1 MKRKKRTSWAWNF
14 LLLIIC
20 AVLAVALVGFIVWDS
35 KSEAAKSEKLI
46 QEAKNGSEKETE
58 DIKSEEELKK
68 DQGKTEEDKKKE
80 ETKEPEKPQM
90 PAGISFWGDEFFT
103 AENELQYSSRVKLEE
118 KLKAEGYTLEY
129 ANKTL
134 VGAGTLSVMKMAG
147 VPQTDLDKYI
157 EQHKASVGGAT
168 LPVTEIGIRDLTA
181 EELDRGDKDYIPV
194 LTMGYYGGWN
204 KDPKELAEQQQK
216 VLDTFGANKDKFIIV
231 GVRPMDG
238 SVNIPEYEK
247 VMKETWE
254 EHYISTIDIC
264 TVTTTTAEGQQ
275 QVADAVY
282 EKLLELGYIA
292 K

>member
-1 MKRKKRTSWAWNF
+1 MKRKKKSSWAWNF

-20 AVLAVALVGFIVWDS
+20 AALTVALAGFITWDS
-35 KSEAAKSEKLI
+35 KTEAAKNEKLV
-46 QEAKNGSEKETE
+46 QEAKKGSKKEN
-58 DIKSEEELKK
+58 IKSENKPEKVENSK
-68 DQGKTEEDKKKE
+68 EEDKKQEEKKE
-80 ETKEPEKPQM
+80 EPQM

-134 VGAGTLSVMKMAG
+134 AGAGTLSVMKMAG

-157 EQHKASVGGAT
+157 EKHKASAGNAT
-168 LPVTEIGIRDLTA
+168 PSVTETGIRDLTA
-181 EELDRGDKDYIPV
+181 EEMDRFDKDYIPII
-194 LTMGYYGGWN
+194 TMGYYGGWN

-247 VMKETWE
+247 VMKETWG

-264 TVTTTTAEGQQ
+264 TVTTTTADGQT
-275 QVADAVY
+275 QVADALY
-282 EKLLELGYIA
+282 NKLLELGYIV

>member
-1 MKRKKRTSWAWNF
+1 MA
-14 LLLIIC
+14 
-20 AVLAVALVGFIVWDS
+20 LAGFITWDS
-35 KSEAAKSEKLI
+35 KTEAAKNEKLV
-46 QEAKNGSEKETE
+46 QEAKKGSKKENIKGENKSEKE
-58 DIKSEEELKK
+58 DN
-68 DQGKTEEDKKKE
+68 GKEEDEKPKEEKKE
-80 ETKEPEKPQM
+80 DPQN
-90 PAGISFWGDEFFT
+90 PTGISFWGDEFFT

-134 VGAGTLSVMKMAG
+134 AGAGTLSMMKMAG

-157 EQHKASVGGAT
+157 EKHKASAGGAT
-168 LPVTEIGIRDLTA
+168 PPVTETGIRDLTA
-181 EELDRGDKDYIPV
+181 EEMERSDKDYIPII
-194 LTMGYYGGWN
+194 TMGYYGGWN
-204 KDPKELAEQQQK
+204 KDPKELVEQQQK

-247 VMKETWE
+247 VMKETWG

-264 TVTTTTAEGQQ
+264 TVTTTTADGQT
-275 QVADAVY
+275 QVADALY
-282 EKLLELGYIA
+282 NKLLELGYIV

>member
-1 MKRKKRTSWAWNF
+1 MKRKKKSSWAWNF

-20 AVLAVALVGFIVWDS
+20 AALTVALAGFIAWDS
-35 KSEAAKSEKLI
+35 KTEAAKNEKLV
-46 QEAKNGSEKETE
+46 QEAKKGSKKENIKGENKSEK
-58 DIKSEEELKK
+58 D
-68 DQGKTEEDKKKE
+68 DNGKEEDEKPKEEKKE
-80 ETKEPEKPQM
+80 EPQI

-103 AENELQYSSRVKLEE
+103 AESELQYSSRVKLEE

-134 VGAGTLSVMKMAG
+134 AGAGTLSVMKMAG

-157 EQHKASVGGAT
+157 EKHKASAGNAT
-168 LPVTEIGIRDLTA
+168 PSVTETGIRDLTA
-181 EELDRGDKDYIPV
+181 EEMDRFDKDYIPII
-194 LTMGYYGGWN
+194 TMGYYGGWN

-216 VLDTFGANKDKFIIV
+216 VLDTFGANKDKFIVV

-238 SVNIPEYEK
+238 SVDIPEYER
-247 VMKETWE
+247 VMKETWG

-264 TVTTTTAEGQQ
+264 TVTTTTADGQT
-275 QVADAVY
+275 QVADALY
-282 EKLLELGYIA
+282 DKLLELGYIV

>member
-1 MKRKKRTSWAWNF
+1 MA
-14 LLLIIC
+14 
-20 AVLAVALVGFIVWDS
+20 LAGFIAWDS
-35 KSEAAKSEKLI
+35 KTEAAKNEKLV
-46 QEAKNGSEKETE
+46 QEAKKGSKKENIKGENKSEKE
-58 DIKSEEELKK
+58 DN
-68 DQGKTEEDKKKE
+68 GKEEDEKPKEEKKE
-80 ETKEPEKPQM
+80 EPQI

-134 VGAGTLSVMKMAG
+134 AGAGTLSVMKMAG

-157 EQHKASVGGAT
+157 EKHKASAGNAT
-168 LPVTEIGIRDLTA
+168 PSVTETGIRDLTA
-181 EELDRGDKDYIPV
+181 EEMDRFDKDYIPII
-194 LTMGYYGGWN
+194 TMGYYGGWN

-216 VLDTFGANKDKFIIV
+216 VLDTFGGNKDKFIIV

-247 VMKETWE
+247 VMKETWG

-264 TVTTTTAEGQQ
+264 TVTTTTADGQA
-275 QVADAVY
+275 QVADALY
-282 EKLLELGYIA
+282 NKLLELGYIV

>member
-1 MKRKKRTSWAWNF
+1 MKRKKKNSWAWNF
-14 LLLIIC
+14 LLVIIC
-20 AVLAVALVGFIVWDS
+20 GALAVALVGFIAWDS
-35 KSEAAKSEKLI
+35 KAEAAKSAKLE
-46 QEAKNGSEKETE
+46 QEAKSKNEKEDVE
-58 DIKSEEELKK
+58 D
-68 DQGKTEEDKKKE
+68 EDKQEDEKEQSKEETEGEKKE
-80 ETKEPEKPQM
+80 ESKETQM
-90 PAGISFWGDEFFT
+90 PVGISFWGDEFFT

-134 VGAGTLSVMKMAG
+134 AGAGTLSVMKMAG
-147 VPQTDLDKYI
+147 VPQADLDKYI
-157 EQHKASVGGAT
+157 EQHKANAGNT
-168 LPVTEIGIRDLTA
+168 TPPVTETGIRDVTA
-181 EELDRGDKDYIPV
+181 EEMDRFDKDYIPII
-194 LTMGYYGGWN
+194 TMGYYGGWN

-247 VMKETWE
+247 VMKETWG

-264 TVTTTTAEGQQ
+264 TVTTTTADGQT
-275 QVADAVY
+275 QVADALY
-282 EKLLELGYIA
+282 DKLLELRYIA

>member
-1 MKRKKRTSWAWNF
+1 MKRNRKTAWAWNI
-14 LLLIIC
+14 LLVLVCI
-20 AVLAVALVGFIVWDS
+20 ALAVCFGGLLAWDA
-35 KSEAAKSEKLI
+35 KAEAVRSEKLM
-46 QEAKNGSEKETE
+46 QEAKKDKKQEVKQEVKKDKEKEE
-58 DIKSEEELKK
+58 V
-68 DQGKTEEDKKKE
+68 KKE
-80 ETKEPEKPQM
+80 EKEPTKPILPQ
-90 PAGISFWGDEFFT
+90 GISFWGDEFFT

-134 VGAGTLSVMKMAG
+134 AGVGTLSVMKMAG
-147 VPQTDLDKYI
+147 VPQADLDKYI
-157 EQHKASVGGAT
+157 EAHKASAGSAT
-168 LPVTEIGIRDLTA
+168 PPVTETGIRDLT
-181 EELDRGDKDYIPV
+181 EEEMKRSDKDYIPII
-194 LTMGYYGGWN
+194 TMGYYGGWN

-216 VLDTFGANKDKFIIV
+216 VLNTFGANKDKFIIV

-247 VMKETWE
+247 VMKETWG

-264 TVTTTTAEGQQ
+264 TVTTTTADGQT
-275 QVADAVY
+275 QVADALY

>member
-20 AVLAVALVGFIVWDS
+20 AALAVALVGFIALDA
-35 KSEAAKSEKLI
+35 KSEAVKSAKLVQEAKKGNEKETKDTKSEK
-46 QEAKNGSEKETE
+46 EPE
-58 DIKSEEELKK
+58 KSE
-68 DQGKTEEDKKKE
+68 GKTEADKKKE
-80 ETKEPEKPQM
+80 ETKKPEKPQM
-90 PAGISFWGDEFFT
+90 PVGISFWGDEFFT

-134 VGAGTLSVMKMAG
+134 AGAGTLSVMKMAG
-147 VPQTDLDKYI
+147 VPQADLDKYI
-157 EQHKASVGGAT
+157 EQHKASAGGGT
-168 LPVTEIGIRDLTA
+168 LPVTETGIRDLTA
-181 EELDRGDKDYIPV
+181 EEMERSDKDYIPV

-238 SVNIPEYEK
+238 SVNIPEYES
-247 VMKETWE
+247 VMKETWG

-264 TVTTTTAEGQQ
+264 TVTTTTADGQT

-282 EKLLELGYIA
+282 EKLLDLGYIA

>member
-1 MKRKKRTSWAWNF
+1 MKRKKKSSWAWNF

-20 AVLAVALVGFIVWDS
+20 AALTVALAGFITWDS
-35 KSEAAKSEKLI
+35 KTEAAKNEKLV
-46 QEAKNGSEKETE
+46 QEAKKGSKKEN
-58 DIKSEEELKK
+58 IKSENKPEKVENSK
-68 DQGKTEEDKKKE
+68 EEDKKQEEKKE
-80 ETKEPEKPQM
+80 EPQM

-134 VGAGTLSVMKMAG
+134 AGAGTLSVMKMAG
-147 VPQTDLDKYI
+147 VPQADLDKYI
-157 EQHKASVGGAT
+157 EKHKASAGGAT
-168 LPVTEIGIRDLTA
+168 PPVTETGIRDLTA
-181 EELDRGDKDYIPV
+181 EEMERSDKDYIPII
-194 LTMGYYGGWN
+194 TMGYYGGWN
-204 KDPKELAEQQQK
+204 KDPKELVEQQQK

-247 VMKETWE
+247 VMKETWG

-264 TVTTTTAEGQQ
+264 TVTTTTADGQT
-275 QVADAVY
+275 QVADALY
-282 EKLLELGYIA
+282 DKLLELGYIV

>member
-1 MKRKKRTSWAWNF
+1 MKRNRKTAWAWNF
-14 LLLIIC
+14 LLVIVCIALAIC
-20 AVLAVALVGFIVWDS
+20 FGGLLTWDAR
-35 KSEAAKSEKLI
+35 SEAIRSEKLM
-46 QEAKNGSEKETE
+46 QEAKK
-58 DIKSEEELKK
+58 
-68 DQGKTEEDKKKE
+68 DKKKE
-80 ETKEPEKPQM
+80 VKKEVKKESKKENKEEVKKKDKEEESVQPVL

-118 KLKAEGYTLEY
+118 RLKAEGYTLEY

-134 VGAGTLSVMKMAG
+134 AGAGTLSVMKMAG
-147 VPQTDLDKYI
+147 VPQADLDKYI
-157 EQHKASVGGAT
+157 EQHKVSAGGT
-168 LPVTEIGIRDLTA
+168 TPPVTETGIRDLTA
-181 EELDRGDKDYIPV
+181 EEMERSDKDYIPV
-194 LTMGYYGGWN
+194 ITMGYYGGWN

-216 VLDTFGANKDKFIIV
+216 VLDTFGVNKDKFIIV

-247 VMKETWE
+247 VMKETWG

>member
-1 MKRKKRTSWAWNF
+1 MKRNRKTAWAWN
-14 LLLIIC
+14 LLLVLVCI
-20 AVLAVALVGFIVWDS
+20 ALAVCFGGLLAWDA
-35 KSEAAKSEKLI
+35 KAEAVRSEKLM
-46 QEAKNGSEKETE
+46 QEAKKDKKQEVKQEVKKDKEKEE
-58 DIKSEEELKK
+58 V
-68 DQGKTEEDKKKE
+68 KKE
-80 ETKEPEKPQM
+80 EKEPAKPILPQ
-90 PAGISFWGDEFFT
+90 GISFWGDEFFT

-134 VGAGTLSVMKMAG
+134 AGAGTLSVMKMAG
-147 VPQTDLDKYI
+147 VPQADLDKYI
-157 EQHKASVGGAT
+157 EAHKASAGSAT
-168 LPVTEIGIRDLTA
+168 PPVTETGIRDLT
-181 EELDRGDKDYIPV
+181 EEEMKRSDKDYIPII
-194 LTMGYYGGWN
+194 TMGYYGGWN

-216 VLDTFGANKDKFIIV
+216 VLNTFGANKDKFIIV

-247 VMKETWE
+247 VMKETWG

-264 TVTTTTAEGQQ
+264 TVTTTTADGQT
-275 QVADAVY
+275 QVADALY

>member
-1 MKRKKRTSWAWNF
+1 MKRNRKTAWAWN
-14 LLLIIC
+14 LLLVLVCI
-20 AVLAVALVGFIVWDS
+20 ALAVCFGGLLAWDA
-35 KSEAAKSEKLI
+35 KAEAVRSEKLM
-46 QEAKNGSEKETE
+46 QEAKK
-58 DIKSEEELKK
+58 DKK
-68 DQGKTEEDKKKE
+68 QEVKQEVKKDKKKE
-80 ETKEPEKPQM
+80 EVKKEEKEPAKPILPQ
-90 PAGISFWGDEFFT
+90 GISFWGDEFFT

-134 VGAGTLSVMKMAG
+134 AGAGTLSVMKMAG
-147 VPQTDLDKYI
+147 VPQADLDKYI
-157 EQHKASVGGAT
+157 EAHKASAGSAT
-168 LPVTEIGIRDLTA
+168 PPVTETGIRDLT
-181 EELDRGDKDYIPV
+181 EEEMKRSDKDYIPII
-194 LTMGYYGGWN
+194 TMGYYGGWN

-216 VLDTFGANKDKFIIV
+216 VLNTFGANKDRFIIV

-247 VMKETWE
+247 VMKETWG

-264 TVTTTTAEGQQ
+264 TVTTTTADGQT
-275 QVADAVY
+275 QVADALY

>member
-1 MKRKKRTSWAWNF
+1 MKRKKKSSWAWNF

-20 AVLAVALVGFIVWDS
+20 AALTVALAGFIAWDS
-35 KSEAAKSEKLI
+35 KTEAAKNEKLV
-46 QEAKNGSEKETE
+46 QEAKKGSKKENIKGENKSEKE
-58 DIKSEEELKK
+58 DN
-68 DQGKTEEDKKKE
+68 GKEEDEKPKEEKKE
-80 ETKEPEKPQM
+80 EPQI

-103 AENELQYSSRVKLEE
+103 AESELQYSSRVKLEE

-134 VGAGTLSVMKMAG
+134 AGAGTLSVMKMAG

-157 EQHKASVGGAT
+157 EKHKASAGNAT
-168 LPVTEIGIRDLTA
+168 PSVTETGIRDLTA
-181 EELDRGDKDYIPV
+181 EEMDRFDKDYIPII
-194 LTMGYYGGWN
+194 TMGYYGGWN

-216 VLDTFGANKDKFIIV
+216 VLDTFGANKDKFIVV

-238 SVNIPEYEK
+238 SVDIPEYER
-247 VMKETWE
+247 VMKETWG

-264 TVTTTTAEGQQ
+264 TVTTTTADGQT
-275 QVADAVY
+275 QVADALY
-282 EKLLELGYIA
+282 DKLLELGYIV

>member
-1 MKRKKRTSWAWNF
+1 MNKKKRTSWAWNF
-14 LLLIIC
+14 LLLILC
-20 AVLAVALVGFIVWDS
+20 AALTVALVGFIALDS
-35 KSEAAKSEKLI
+35 KAEAAKSAKLV
-46 QEAKNGSEKETE
+46 QEAKKGSEKETK
-58 DIKSEEELKK
+58 DIKNEKEPEK
-68 DQGKTEEDKKKE
+68 GEGKKE
-80 ETKEPEKPQM
+80 EDQKKEEPKEPEKPQM
-90 PAGISFWGDEFFT
+90 PGGISFWGDEFFT

-134 VGAGTLSVMKMAG
+134 AGAGTLSVMKMAG
-147 VPQTDLDKYI
+147 VSQIDLDKYI
-157 EQHKASVGGAT
+157 EQHKASAGGT
-168 LPVTEIGIRDLTA
+168 TPPVTETGIRDLTA
-181 EELDRGDKDYIPV
+181 EEMERSDKDYIPV

-247 VMKETWE
+247 VMKETWG

-264 TVTTTTAEGQQ
+264 TVTTTTADGQT

-282 EKLLELGYIA
+282 DKLLELGYIA

>member
-1 MKRKKRTSWAWNF
+1 MKRKRKSSWAWNF

-20 AVLAVALVGFIVWDS
+20 AALTVALAGFIAWDS
-35 KSEAAKSEKLI
+35 KTEAAKNEKLV
-46 QEAKNGSEKETE
+46 QEAKKGSKKEN
-58 DIKSEEELKK
+58 IKSENKPEKVENSK
-68 DQGKTEEDKKKE
+68 EEDKKQEEKKE
-80 ETKEPEKPQM
+80 EPQM

-134 VGAGTLSVMKMAG
+134 AGAGTLSVMKMAG

-157 EQHKASVGGAT
+157 EKHKASAGNAT
-168 LPVTEIGIRDLTA
+168 PSVTETGIRDLTA
-181 EELDRGDKDYIPV
+181 EEMDRSDKDYIPII
-194 LTMGYYGGWN
+194 TMGYYGGWN
-204 KDPKELAEQQQK
+204 KDPKELVEQQQK

-238 SVNIPEYEK
+238 GVNIPEYES
-247 VMKETWE
+247 VMKETWG

-264 TVTTTTAEGQQ
+264 TVTTTTADGQT
-275 QVADAVY
+275 QVADALY

>member
-1 MKRKKRTSWAWNF
+1 MKRKRKSSWAWNF

-20 AVLAVALVGFIVWDS
+20 AALTVALAGFIAWDS
-35 KSEAAKSEKLI
+35 KTEAAKNEKLV
-46 QEAKNGSEKETE
+46 QEAKKGSKKEN
-58 DIKSEEELKK
+58 IKSENKPEKVENSK
-68 DQGKTEEDKKKE
+68 EEDKKQEEKKE
-80 ETKEPEKPQM
+80 EPQM

-134 VGAGTLSVMKMAG
+134 AGAGTLSVMKMAG

-157 EQHKASVGGAT
+157 EKHKASAGNAT
-168 LPVTEIGIRDLTA
+168 PSVTETGIRDLTA
-181 EELDRGDKDYIPV
+181 EEMDRFDKDYIPII
-194 LTMGYYGGWN
+194 TMGYYGGWN

-247 VMKETWE
+247 VMKETWG

-264 TVTTTTAEGQQ
+264 TVTTTTADGQT
-275 QVADAVY
+275 QVADALY
-282 EKLLELGYIA
+282 NKLLELGYIV